1 MNILVAGAGQ
11 IGSLLAQLLAAGGY
25 KVHLVDSNPD
35 HFSKLSAL
43 PNLTT
48 IAMNVV
54 PSADL
59 EAYIKNNAIE
69 ALVACLPY
77 YCNFSIAQLAA
88 ICNCHYFDLTE
99 DVKTVSA
106 VQELAQGKSQAF
118 VSRCGVAPGYINIL
132 AHHLMQ
138 NFESLD
144 SVKLRA
150 GCLPQ
155 HATNSLHYA
164 LAWSIDGLINEYGNM
179 CPALVD
185 GKKTYLQ
192 PLEDLEV
199 VELDGVMY
207 EAFNTS
213 GGIGGLHDRYE
224 GKVSSLNYKSMRY
237 PGHADRMKFLMQDL
251 KLNDDREVLKKI
263 LLRALPKTDS
273 DVMIIYVS
281 VSGMREGEFFE
292 ENTLKKIYPKTL
304 FDKRHS
310 AIQVATASSAATV
323 IDLVLSN
330 KKCYQGFV
338 YQEDIKLDQFMASS
352 FALPYKDLV

>member
-25 KVHLVDSNPD
+25 NVHLVDSNAD
-35 HFSKLSAL
+35 HFSKLSSL
-43 PNLTT
+43 DNLKTV
-48 IAMNVV
+48 AMDVMSGV
-54 PSADL
+54 DL
-59 EAYIKNNAIE
+59 EAYIKANSIE
-69 ALVACLPY
+69 TLVACLPY
-77 YCNFSIAQLAA
+77 YCNFSIAEMAA
-88 ICNCHYFDLTE
+88 LCGCNYFDLTE
-99 DVKTVSA
+99 DVRTVSA

-132 AHHLMQ
+132 SHHLMQ
-138 NFESLD
+138 KFESLD

-164 LAWSIDGLINEYGNM
+164 LAWSIDGLINEYGNL
-179 CPALVD
+179 CPALVE
-185 GKKTYLQ
+185 GKKVFLQ
-192 PLEDLEV
+192 PLEDLEM

-213 GGIGGLHDRYE
+213 GGIGGLPERYE
-224 GKVSSLNYKSMRY
+224 GKINSLNYKSMRY
-237 PGHADRMKFLMQDL
+237 PGHAERMKFLMQDL

-263 LLRALPKTDS
+263 LLKALPKTDS
-273 DVMIIYVS
+273 DVMLIYVS

-304 FDKRHS
+304 FDRRHS

-323 IDLVLSN
+323 IDLVLNN
-330 KKCYQGFV
+330 KNVYQGFV
-338 YQEDIKLDQFMASS
+338 YQEDISLNQFMASS

>member
-25 KVHLVDSNPD
+25 NVHLVDSNAD
-35 HFSKLSAL
+35 NFTKIAHL

-48 IAMNVV
+48 VAMNVQ
-54 PSADL
+54 SGQDL
-59 EAYIKNNAIE
+59 ELYIKNHSVE

-77 YCNFSIAQLAA
+77 YCNFFIAEMAA
-88 ICNCHYFDLTE
+88 RCHCHYFDLTE
-99 DVKTVSA
+99 DVHTVSA
-106 VQELAQGKSQAF
+106 VQELALGKTQAY

-132 AHHLMQ
+132 AHHLMR
-138 NFESLD
+138 NFEKLD

-164 LAWSIDGLINEYGNM
+164 LAWSIDGLINEYGNL
-179 CPALVD
+179 CPALVE
-185 GKKTYLQ
+185 GKKVFVQ
-192 PLEDLEV
+192 PLEDLEM

-213 GGIGGLHDRYE
+213 GGIGGLPDRYE
-224 GKVSSLNYKSMRY
+224 GKVNSLNYKSMRY
-237 PGHADRMKFLMQDL
+237 PGHAERIKFLMQDL

-273 DVMIIYVS
+273 DVMLIYVS
-281 VSGMREGEFFE
+281 VSGMREGDFFE

-304 FDKRHS
+304 FNKRHS

-330 KKCYQGFV
+330 KKQYQGFV
-338 YQEDIKLDQFMASS
+338 YQEDISLDQFMASS
-352 FALPYKDLV
+352 FALPYKDLL